1 MPRRHFVGIRK
12 PSRRVRAAAGLDNVR
27 IHDPAAPLGRKLD
40 PNSRTCVLFW
50 PKRFDAEGPALEFC
64 MERYSALF
72 EVKGE
77 RNALL
82 HYTPIQNRCE
92 DHRLV

>member
-1 MPRRHFVGIRK
+1 MCPFLAQTV
-12 PSRRVRAAAGLDNVR
+12 
-27 IHDPAAPLGRKLD
+27 
-40 PNSRTCVLFW
+40 
-50 PKRFDAEGPALEFC
+50 DAEGPALEFC
-64 MERYSALF
+64 MERYSTLF

-82 HYTPIQNRCE
+82 HYTSIQNRCE